1 MEKLININILK
12 VKKYCHLIKEE
23 EQNKHVE
30 AFEVLQPNTQKSTIK
45 DVITEN
51 TLSKEAKNEFNKIQE
66 IKKNGRQ
73 IKFSLQSK

>member
-12 VKKYCHLIKEE
+12 VKKYCHLIKI
-23 EQNKHVE
+23 EQKKHVE
-30 AFEVLQPNTQKSTIK
+30 AFEVLQPNTRKSTIK

-51 TLSKEAKNEFNKIQE
+51 TLSKEAKNEFNKIEE